1 VIGLSSFLSSWA
13 HGEVHLAVDVCGA
26 SNLEAGILPDLL
38 SSVGRTSSTFESR
51 LITKIV
57 FSHSCKLAVSWVAP
71 DYLPFEPN
79 DTVIHRNT
87 YRDYQVASRRPK
99 VQGQPNNSGAPADVN
114 LSFQKHDHDSWPS
127 IDLVCHRLTMKWEPI
142 FKMTLLAAWLC
153 PRHNTQGTTFRDYSE
168 LALPCIDDP
177 YFNQFGGYNAFWALL
192 HQYLPKLYDHLGGPI
207 SMTDNQLAYGYVDL
221 GRMEEQD
228 KGAVRRIAEDYWFEV
243 VEAIVDQGMDISPDI
258 AADFSKEKTRREP
271 ETKKKDFGSGLDE
284 MAIRRMRDEFAESS
298 MGIELKE
305 IKMGNWNGVPHWLIE
320 D

>member
-1 VIGLSSFLSSWA
+1 MIGLSSFLSSWA

-26 SNLEAGILPDLL
+26 SNLETGILLDLL

-142 FKMTLLAAWLC
+142 FNIVHRYRFCRCVLRLSTPSRLIEEMTLLAAWLC

-177 YFNQFGGYNAFWALL
+177 YFDQFGGYNAFWALL

-207 SMTDNQLAYGYVDL
+207 SMTDN
-221 GRMEEQD
+221 
-228 KGAVRRIAEDYWFEV
+228 
-243 VEAIVDQGMDISPDI
+243 
-258 AADFSKEKTRREP
+258 
-271 ETKKKDFGSGLDE
+271 
-284 MAIRRMRDEFAESS
+284 
-298 MGIELKE
+298 
-305 IKMGNWNGVPHWLIE
+305 
-320 D
+320 